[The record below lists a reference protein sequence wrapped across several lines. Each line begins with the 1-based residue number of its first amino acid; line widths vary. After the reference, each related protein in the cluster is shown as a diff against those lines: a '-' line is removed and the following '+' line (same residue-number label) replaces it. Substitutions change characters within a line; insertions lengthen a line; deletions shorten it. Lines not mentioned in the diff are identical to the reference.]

1 MTTTIQKIFEILER
15 NRWTVSTAESCTG
28 GLIGAA
34 FTDLAGSSNY
44 YYGGVIAYDNSIKKA
59 LLGVPPET
67 LDNYGAVS
75 HQTALAMVNGV
86 RNRTGTDCAISTT
99 GIAGPGGGTP
109 SKPVGLVFIGIA
121 VRDCVKTFKF
131 EFSGSREEIRRQ
143 TVAKALECL
152 LELLSGK
159 SMQD

>member
-1 MTTTIQKIFEILER
+1 MTTTIQKIFGILER

-34 FTDLAGSSNY
+34 FTDLAGSSKY
-44 YYGGVIAYDNSIKKA
+44 YHGGIIAYDNSIKKT
-59 LLGVPPET
+59 LLDVPAET
-67 LDNYGAVS
+67 LEAYGAVS
-75 HQTALAMVNGV
+75 NQTALAMVTGV
-86 RNRTGTDCAISTT
+86 RKKTGTDCAISTT

-121 VRDCVKTFKF
+121 VRDCVKTLRF

-152 LELLSGK
+152 LEMLSEK